1 MYRVL
6 RNGEPL
12 YGSEGN
18 LTRVIRLIRYL
29 EQDIDRLTQHSPFTI
44 VKICNTPA

>member
-12 YGSEGN
+12 KGSEGT
-18 LTRVIRLIRYL
+18 LDKVIQLIRYL
-29 EQDIDRLTQHSPFTI
+29 EQDLDRFIQHSPFTI
-44 VKICNTPA
+44 DKV